1 MKPNKN
7 LLWSGRLMPRYLKL
21 SISTLLCVFTLGLMG
36 CNDYTPNPEDDIA
49 LFQPF
54 IDVNVN
60 KKSDDPYISSTVKP
74 GDKLYDILVN
84 IQHGR
89 HDVAIKQLKPLVD
102 KGDADAQFWYAK
114 MIFDSSVKNRYPAL
128 QLYKKSAEQG
138 NPNAY
143 FELSPFG
150 EGCLVY
156 FGEKNCTQESLTK
169 AIELFK
175 QKAKQGDL
183 RAQYF
188 LLSML
193 KPDGSVIEHETYFS
207 NNYNFTHSAESRQH
221 YLKEVIRFAENHYY
235 QPLMDYVDTIISSKG
250 YKSPHEAS
258 TPELFSMAR
267 ELLTI
272 AANHNY
278 IPAIKLL
285 LTINHENGIEDNKLI
300 EKSINLGSS
309 YSLYNRYFDN
319 DAKGYEGYYY
329 GLFLEQLIGQHRTKD
344 YSPTA
349 DELDNMTDSI
359 IERMNAMTPMVY
371 IDGFTSRDKWVD

>member
-1 MKPNKN
+1 MT
-7 LLWSGRLMPRYLKL
+7 RYLKL
-21 SISTLLCVFTLGLMG
+21 FASALLCVFTVGLMG

-54 IDVNVN
+54 IDANIN

-89 HDVAIKQLKPLVD
+89 HDVAIKQLKPLVE

-138 NPNAY
+138 NPYAY

-156 FGEKNCTQESLTK
+156 FGESNCTQESLTK

-188 LLSML
+188 LLRML

-207 NNYNFTHSAESRQH
+207 NNYNFTHSAETRQH
-221 YLKEVIRFAENHYY
+221 YIKEVIRFAENHYY
-235 QPLMDYVDTIISSKG
+235 QPLMDYVHTLLKKKRPSAPYYSDTPKQLGLAKKLINI
-250 YKSPHEAS
+250 
-258 TPELFSMAR
+258 MV
-267 ELLTI
+267 
-272 AANHNY
+272 NNNY
-278 IPAIKLL
+278 IPAINDYLYLNEGKLNKKDK
-285 LTINHENGIEDNKLI
+285 IYNKLF
-300 EKSINLGSS
+300 SLGGVRAVDAAFYS
-309 YSLYNRYFDN
+309 YRTEYTKREL
-319 DAKGYEGYYY
+319 YYY
-329 GLFLEQLIGQHRTKD
+329 AVMYEALTGSDKMFSKIRD
-344 YSPTA
+344 YSPSKE
-349 DELDNMTDSI
+349 DVYPINLKLQVSI
-359 IERMNAMTPMVY
+359 LESY
-371 IDGFTSRDKWVD
+371 H

>member
-1 MKPNKN
+1 
-7 LLWSGRLMPRYLKL
+7 MPRYLKL
-21 SISTLLCVFTLGLMG
+21 SISFVLCVFTLGLMG
-36 CNDYTPNPEDDIA
+36 CNDYTPNSEDDIA

-54 IDVNVN
+54 IDANIN
-60 KKSDDPYISSTVKP
+60 KKSYDPYISSTVKP

-89 HDVAIKQLKPLVD
+89 HDVAIKQLKPLVE

-114 MIFDSSVKNRYPAL
+114 MIFDSSIKNRYPAL

-138 NPNAY
+138 NPYAY

-156 FGEKNCTQESLTK
+156 FGESNCTQENLTK
-169 AIELFK
+169 AIELFE

-188 LLSML
+188 LLRML

-207 NNYNFTHSAESRQH
+207 NNYNFTHSAETRQH
-221 YLKEVIRFAENHYY
+221 YIKEVIRFAENHYY
-235 QPLMDYVDTIISSKG
+235 QPLMDYVDTILTLDRTKNKYVFASKQSE
-250 YKSPHEAS
+250 K
-258 TPELFSMAR
+258 LVF

-272 AANHNY
+272 GVNNNY
-278 IPAIKLL
+278 LPAIKTLIGLKKESIQSNDELL
-285 LTINHENGIEDNKLI
+285 QKNLKLAGTLSIALKFAWFKDELTAND
-300 EKSINLGSS
+300 
-309 YSLYNRYFDN
+309 RYFFSELYKTLTGSYFYSKEEPKTAEEKEMLDKKIN
-319 DAKGYEGYYY
+319 D
-329 GLFLEQLIGQHRTKD
+329 TVN
-344 YSPTA
+344 S
-349 DELDNMTDSI
+349 
-359 IERMNAMTPMVY
+359 MTPMVY

>member
-1 MKPNKN
+1 
-7 LLWSGRLMPRYLKL
+7 MPRYLKL
-21 SISTLLCVFTLGLMG
+21 SISAVLCIFTLGLMG

-54 IDVNVN
+54 IDANIN

-114 MIFDSSVKNRYPAL
+114 MIFRSSVKSIAPAFR
-128 QLYKKSAEQG
+128 LYKKSAEQG

-188 LLSML
+188 LLRML

-235 QPLMDYVDTIISSKG
+235 QPLMDYVDSLLTFDRKKNMYVFSSK
-250 YKSPHEAS
+250 KLED
-258 TPELFSMAR
+258 LVVQ
-267 ELLTI
+267 LLI
-272 AANHNY
+272 IGVNNNY
-278 IPAIKLL
+278 LPA
-285 LTINHENGIEDNKLI
+285 T
-300 EKSINLGSS
+300 
-309 YSLYNRYFDN
+309 
-319 DAKGYEGYYY
+319 
-329 GLFLEQLIGQHRTKD
+329 EQLIRLTKAD
-344 YSPTA
+344 IKPDSDLLKVNLSLGGKEAIVSQYALFSDQLSSSDRYYLGELYKKLSGSYFLSKVAPPTDLKEKVA
-349 DELDNMTDSI
+349 LDNKVDEI
-359 IERMNAMTPMVY
+359 IKNMTPMVY
-371 IDGFTSRDKWVD
+371 TDGFTSRDKWVD